1 MMDYNEKDKG
11 ADDKEKNSVMEA
23 INGMKQ
29 ALSAIEKKY
38 TMQPN
43 TGLGEQDGNIGQ
55 AEDGEQGYSKDFENI
70 AKKKKF
76 ISALME
82 D

>member
-1 MMDYNEKDKG
+1 MSDIR
-11 ADDKEKNSVMEA
+11 EKNSVMEA

-38 TMQPN
+38 TMQEG

-55 AEDGEQGYSKDFENI
+55 AVDGEQDYSNDFENI

-76 ISALME
+76 VSALME